1 MRRRGFINVEKKWLA
16 RWPGWRRAQD
26 DAMKWR
32 KDFFQQEIPAP
43 RHVCCALPAQALA
56 QYLVWYEVDSKA
68 AWVRKKFRGDTKKIF
83 HTNKNHTTRNKTNT
97 MGNFMQRLLSSWQ
110 QQPTKIVMVGLD
122 AAGKTTVLYK
132 LKLGEV
138 SQKFFRK

>member
-1 MRRRGFINVEKKWLA
+1 MLKKNGWLVGQMA
-16 RWPGWRRAQD
+16 CGWRRAQD

-43 RHVCCALPAQALA
+43 RVPCPAQALA

-83 HTNKNHTTRNKTNT
+83 HTNKNHTTRNKTNH
-97 MGNFMQRLLSSWQ
+97 N
-110 QQPTKIVMVGLD
+110 
-122 AAGKTTVLYK
+122 GKLYATTSL
-132 LKLGEV
+132 
-138 SQKFFRK
+138 

>member
-1 MRRRGFINVEKKWLA
+1 MAWMG
-16 RWPGWRRAQD
+16 
-26 DAMKWR
+26 WR

-43 RHVCCALPAQALA
+43 RVPCPAQALA

-83 HTNKNHTTRNKTNT
+83 HTNKNHTTRNKTNHQTKLT

>member
-1 MRRRGFINVEKKWLA
+1 MRLIQRLLGLEKN
-16 RWPGWRRAQD
+16 
-26 DAMKWR
+26 
-32 KDFFQQEIPAP
+32 F
-43 RHVCCALPAQALA
+43 V
-56 QYLVWYEVDSKA
+56 VT
-68 AWVRKKFRGDTKKIF
+68 RKKFFTQTKTTQHDTKQI
-83 HTNKNHTTRNKTNT
+83 NKTKQT

>member
-1 MRRRGFINVEKKWLA
+1 LIQRLLGLEKN
-16 RWPGWRRAQD
+16 
-26 DAMKWR
+26 
-32 KDFFQQEIPAP
+32 F
-43 RHVCCALPAQALA
+43 V
-56 QYLVWYEVDSKA
+56 VT
-68 AWVRKKFRGDTKKIF
+68 RKKFFTQTK
-83 HTNKNHTTRNKTNT
+83 TTPHATKQINKTKQT